1 MRTVTVADLRAI
13 AGGPAPLASKLVGPI
28 NTHAAAQGITTPLR
42 MAHFL
47 AHMAEET
54 GGFKAL
60 VENLSYTTAARIRQ
74 VWPSRFKT
82 DVAAKPFVRKPEA
95 LAEKVYGRR
104 LGNTQPGDA
113 WRYRG
118 GGAYMLTGRDNYRRF
133 GAAAGVDLEGNPE
146 LARDPETAVE
156 VAARYFAARM
166 AAAADR
172 DDIEGTT
179 RALNGALTNL
189 AARRTYLVR
198 AKAAFG
204 AATLT
209 PPRMPAAASG
219 TKPPAPKPP
228 IPLEPYPNAL
238 YCPEVERLQTVLR
251 DIGYREVGMVDGKWG
266 SRTRGALLAFKADNG
281 LPLTPDVD
289 EATWAALARAAPR
302 EVSPAR
308 AEAKTAPSA
317 AAKAAQAT
325 KLIGGTAAVA
335 GAADAALEPAGG
347 ISGAVGWLSGA
358 GEAARSVGDALS
370 PFRDLFASLAG
381 NWPLLLLIGGA
392 ILFLVGR
399 HIFRDEVESYRAGE
413 WS

>member
-28 NTHAAAQGITTPLR
+28 NTHAASQGITTPLR

-54 GGFKAL
+54 DGFRAL
-60 VENLSYTTAARIRQ
+60 VENLNYTSAARIRQ

-82 DVAAKPFVRKPEA
+82 DAAAKPFVRKPEA

-104 LGNTQPGDA
+104 LGNTAPGDG

-133 GAAAGVDLEGNPE
+133 GAAAGIDLEGNPE
-146 LARDPETAVE
+146 LARDPETAIE

-166 AAAADR
+166 TAAADR

-189 AARRTYLVR
+189 AARRTYLAR
-198 AKAAFG
+198 AKSAFG
-204 AATLT
+204 VMAA
-209 PPRMPAAASG
+209 PAKVSGGKDASRAS
-219 TKPPAPKPP
+219 KAD
-228 IPLEPYPNAL
+228 LM
-238 YCPEVERLQTVLR
+238 RLQGMLR
-251 DIGYREVGMVDGKWG
+251 DLGYAEVGMVDGKWG

-281 LPLTPDVD
+281 LPVSTELD

-302 EVSPAR
+302 EVSTAR

-325 KLIGGTAAVA
+325 KLIGGTAAGV

-347 ISGAVGWLSGA
+347 ISGFLGWLTGIGDMVGSFTGA
-358 GEAARSVGDALS
+358 LA